1 MLSLWN
7 DCNLA
12 IKKVSI
18 LINLFAAFAIA
29 VKKKENVSYIIRE
42 VQVSLE
48 RGVQLSNSQR
58 KPIETYFQCTASFSV
73 NLWSRQI
80 QDEMM
85 VTEHF
90 LSPAL

>member
-48 RGVQLSNSQR
+48 RGVQLSNSQ
-58 KPIETYFQCTASFSV
+58 
-73 NLWSRQI
+73 
-80 QDEMM
+80 
-85 VTEHF
+85 
-90 LSPAL
+90 